1 MDIFLSASV
10 PLPSRNRIYYESVD
24 LLALREAL
32 KALAEYVLPVGRI
45 TYGGH
50 PAITPL
56 LALFTE
62 KAGLDRAKFTL
73 FQSAMFDGV
82 RAEQMPQDNA
92 LFADVRIVPAPSQF
106 DGDNVRVMREAMITS
121 RSFDAAVI
129 IGGMDGCFEELAMFR
144 DFHPNALIM
153 PIATTGAAAR
163 MIFDQGG
170 YDPVLARS
178 RTYPTIF
185 RRLLTAA

>member
-1 MDIFLSASV
+1 MEIFLSASV
-10 PLPSRNRIYYESVD
+10 PLPTRNRAYYESVD

-56 LALFTE
+56 LALFTQQV
-62 KAGLDRAKFTL
+62 KLDRTKFTL

-82 RAEQMPQDNA
+82 RGEQMPQDNA
-92 LFADVRIVPAPSQF
+92 LFADVRIIPAPSQI
-106 DGDNVRVMREAMITS
+106 DGDNVRAMREAMITS

-144 DFHPNALIM
+144 DYHPNAPIM

-178 RTYPTIF
+178 RTYSTIF
-185 RRLLTAA
+185 RRLLSAA